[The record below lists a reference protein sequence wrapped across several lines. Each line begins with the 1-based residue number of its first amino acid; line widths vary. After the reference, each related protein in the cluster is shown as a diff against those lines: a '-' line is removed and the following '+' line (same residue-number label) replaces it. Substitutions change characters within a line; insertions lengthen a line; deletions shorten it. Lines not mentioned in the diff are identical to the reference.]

1 MNFACESVLTTFV
14 CKLPIVKKSLNVL
27 WHVRLKM
34 LAQRKNFDLF
44 LLIIILPKLLGANA
58 FL

>member
-1 MNFACESVLTTFV
+1 MNFACESVLRTFF
-14 CKLPIVKKSLNVL
+14 CKLPKVIKSLNVF

-44 LLIIILPKLLGANA
+44 LSIIIPPKLLSDNA